1 MLNLIKNYRSNKQL
15 SKYLKSIPIA
25 IDVTQYQIDTHRKI
39 IKFGFDFKVN
49 AINQLRIE
57 MLITKVHSDVFTIN
71 YN

>member
-1 MLNLIKNYRSNKQL
+1 MLNLIRNYRSNKQL

-25 IDVTQYQIDTHRKI
+25 IDVTHYRIDTHRKI

-57 MLITKVHSDVFTIN
+57 MLINKTHSDVFTIN